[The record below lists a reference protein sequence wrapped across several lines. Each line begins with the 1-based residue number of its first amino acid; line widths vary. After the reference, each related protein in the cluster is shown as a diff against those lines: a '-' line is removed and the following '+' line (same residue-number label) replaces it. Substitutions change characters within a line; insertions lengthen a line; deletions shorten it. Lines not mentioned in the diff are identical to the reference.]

1 MIFKKLA
8 VAAIAVLMLS
18 GNADAQVI
26 IEALDIRGT
35 GIFGFGGGVSHL
47 NNATNASL
55 NGGGFESTF
64 PNNGT
69 GDPGSFPGGAR
80 TPNDPIDVQLTYI
93 NLDLDEDGTA
103 NDEVTFTMRWTKVD
117 FDEDGLDGGALAS
130 FGQGM
135 DTGFGNLND
144 MQVEMLS
151 VSGNTTDSGAEIMFD
166 GFTGANIG
174 FGGNV
179 GGIDRTVEVNGTLVS
194 RLEPDTGGFQFFTE
208 LLDFDAPTPTVTFD
222 NSSANS
228 ITPGNYNADGRV
240 NAADYTVWRDNL
252 GAADE
257 SSLNGAGDGANG
269 VDNADYDL
277 WVANFDQ
284 TQGVG
289 SVVARSYDLQFSAM
303 LPPGSL
309 TGSAPVPE
317 PSSVLLLLLGSLTA
331 VWAERRR

>member
-1 MIFKKLA
+1 MIFKKLC
-8 VAAIAVLMLS
+8 VAAIAGLMLA
-18 GNADAQVI
+18 GNADAQFI

-35 GIFGFGGGVSHL
+35 GIFGFGPGVGSHA
-47 NNATNASL
+47 NNVTNASL
-55 NGGGFESTF
+55 NGGGFVGSGSPT
-64 PNNGT
+64 NGT
-69 GDPGSFPGGAR
+69 GDPDSFPGAPR
-80 TPNDPIDVQLTYI
+80 TANDPIDVQLTYS
-93 NLDLDEDGTA
+93 NLDLDEDGSA

-144 MQVEMLS
+144 LEVSMLS
-151 VSGNTTDSGAEIMFD
+151 VSGTTTDNGAEIVFD

-194 RLEPDTGGFQFFTE
+194 RLEPDVGGFQFFTE
-208 LLDFDAPTPTVTFD
+208 FTDFDGPTPTVQLD
-222 NSSANS
+222 NSGANN
-228 ITPGNYNADGRV
+228 ITPGNFNGDGAV

-252 GAADE
+252 GAVDE
-257 SSLNGAGDGANG
+257 ATLNGAGDGNNG

-277 WVANFDQ
+277 WKANFGSS
-284 TQGVG
+284 QGVG
-289 SVVARSYDLQFSAM
+289 SVVARSYDLQFSTVMPA
-303 LPPGSL
+303 GS
-309 TGSAPVPE
+309 GGAVPE
-317 PSSVLLLLLGSLTA
+317 PSSVLLLLLGTMTA